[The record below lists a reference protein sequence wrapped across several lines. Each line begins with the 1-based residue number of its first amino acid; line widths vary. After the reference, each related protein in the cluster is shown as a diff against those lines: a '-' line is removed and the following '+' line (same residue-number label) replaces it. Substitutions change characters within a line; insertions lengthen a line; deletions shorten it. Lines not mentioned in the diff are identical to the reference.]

1 VVEGVFLNN
10 QNNTAMIKKILM
22 NAIAA
27 IMIIAAGLAL
37 GWSFT
42 VGNCQ
47 F

>member
-1 VVEGVFLNN
+1 
-10 QNNTAMIKKILM
+10 MKKILI
-22 NAIAA
+22 NLAA
-27 IMIIAAGLAL
+27 ALMIIAAGLAL